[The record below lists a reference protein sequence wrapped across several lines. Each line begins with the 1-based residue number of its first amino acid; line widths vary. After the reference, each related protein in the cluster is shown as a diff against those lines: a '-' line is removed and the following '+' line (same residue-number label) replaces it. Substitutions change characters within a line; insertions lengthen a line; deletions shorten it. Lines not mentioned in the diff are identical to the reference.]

1 MQRFRSLAYYCFALI
16 SLGVIATLT
25 LGCLPKEV
33 VRSEADARHVGLHA
47 PEKKSIARQL
57 ISAAENSSL
66 DWQQQVAFIKYNVEG
81 NAQENRGYTAGII
94 GFTSRTH
101 DMLAL
106 VEKYQQMAPGNI
118 LARFIPALKKVDGT
132 SSTEGLGPEFEAAWV
147 QAAQDPKFQ
156 EAQEYECDRI
166 YFHPAVSQAMKD
178 GLRELGQF
186 AYFDAIVMHGPGDDS
201 ASFDSIRAAAIKRA
215 KPPSQ
220 GGDEAAYLNA
230 FLDARKVAMRAEMGH
245 SNTSRVDT
253 MQRKFLNAGNFSL
266 KLPLVFRVYDSPF
279 EIGASASARL

>member
-1 MQRFRSLAYYCFALI
+1 MQRFRSLAYYCFALL
-16 SLGVIATLT
+16 SLGVITTLT

-156 EAQEYECDRI
+156 EAQEHECDRI

-186 AYFDAIVMHGPGDDS
+186 AYFDTIVMHGPGDDS
-201 ASFDSIRAAAIKRA
+201 VSFESIRAAAIKRA

-279 EIGASASARL
+279 QIGASASPRL

>member
-1 MQRFRSLAYYCFALI
+1 MPRFRSLAHYCFALL

-25 LGCLPKEV
+25 VGCLPNEV
-33 VRSEADARHVGLHA
+33 VRTDADMRHVGLHA
-47 PEKKSIARQL
+47 PEKKTIARQL

-66 DWQQQVAFIKYNVEG
+66 DWRQQFAFIKYNVEG
-81 NAQENRGYTAGII
+81 NAHENRGYTAGII

-106 VEKYQQMAPGNI
+106 VEKYQQLAPGNG

-132 SSTEGLGPEFEAAWV
+132 SSTEGLGPSFEAAWV

-156 EAQEYECDRI
+156 EAQELECDRI
-166 YFHPAVSQAMKD
+166 YFQPAVSQAMKD

-186 AYFDAIVMHGPGDDS
+186 AYFDTIVMHGPGDDS
-201 ASFDSIRAAAIKRA
+201 VSFESIRAAAIKRA

-220 GGDEAAYLNA
+220 GGDEAVYLNA

-245 SNTSRVDT
+245 QNTSRVDT

-266 KLPLVFRVYDSPF
+266 QLPLVFRVYDDPF
-279 EIGASASARL
+279 EIGATTSAGL

>member
-1 MQRFRSLAYYCFALI
+1 MPRFRSFSHYFFALL
-16 SLGVIATLT
+16 SLGVIANLAV
-25 LGCLPKEV
+25 GCMPKEV
-33 VRSEADARHVGLHA
+33 AQTEADTRHVGLHA
-47 PEKKSIARQL
+47 PDKKLIARQL

-66 DWQQQVAFIKYNVEG
+66 DWRQQFAFIKYNVEG
-81 NAQENRGYTAGII
+81 NAHENRGYTAGII

-132 SSTEGLGPEFEAAWV
+132 SSTEGLGLEFEAAWV

-156 EAQEYECDRI
+156 EAQEHECDRV

-201 ASFDSIRAAAIKRA
+201 ASFDSIRAAAMKRA

-230 FLDARKVAMRAEMGH
+230 FLDARKVAMRSEIGH
-245 SNTSRVDT
+245 QNTSRVDT

-266 KLPLVFRVYDSPF
+266 QLPLVFRVYDSPF
-279 EIGASASARL
+279 EIEASRPARL